1 LRYINA
7 LFWELS
13 PKFQILE
20 KLADRADGDENGG
33 PIHPQCSNIYVFR
46 IDDAAHAGYN
56 VAPAASL
63 LGINI

>member
-13 PKFQILE
+13 PEFLIWE

-33 PIHPQCSNIYVFR
+33 PTHPQCSNIYVVR
-46 IDDAAHAGYN
+46 VDDAAHA
-56 VAPAASL
+56 SE
-63 LGINI
+63 GIRRCRRGNIDE